1 MYIYIYFLLSFIVYS
16 IQVFLV
22 PCYFR
27 SIFVMRSQDISLYYI
42 FTYFSGL
49 LGFWFFFFFLNLR
62 VLFKKFDVYKYLIS
76 YFFENRI
83 LILIFISISIYFPM
97 FFFFF
102 PFSLYIRGIDGIL
115 EILERIQNSGIK
127 GGDERERERERVRFA
142 IFDRSW
148 KSSVSLL
155 RGTCKNSVDQGLELH
170 VG

>member
-127 GGDERERERERVRFA
+127 GGDERERERGLDSQFSIGVGSQASRYCVERVKIRW
-142 IFDRSW
+142 IKGSNCMSGD
-148 KSSVSLL
+148 
-155 RGTCKNSVDQGLELH
+155 
-170 VG
+170 